1 MYSCIFCAAQ
11 IRDPMHLFKHMD
23 QHNVVWTP
31 APERAERAERPKRPK
46 RAERF
51 VNVVVDRLD
60 AENKNGRKSRFRYV
74 DVLSTA

>member
-1 MYSCIFCAAQ
+1 MKERMYSCIFCAAQ

-23 QHNVVWTP
+23 KHNVVWRTP
-31 APERAERAERPKRPK
+31 APKCVERVE

-51 VNVVVDRLD
+51 VNVMVDRLD

>member
-1 MYSCIFCAAQ
+1 
-11 IRDPMHLFKHMD
+11 MHLFKHMD